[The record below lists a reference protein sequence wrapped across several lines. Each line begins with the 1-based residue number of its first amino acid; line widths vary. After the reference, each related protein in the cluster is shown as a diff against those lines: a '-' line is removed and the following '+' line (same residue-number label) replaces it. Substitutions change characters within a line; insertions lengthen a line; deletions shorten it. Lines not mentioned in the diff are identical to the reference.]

1 MRYRSRFTLLLS
13 FLAVAVI
20 GSGCAYFP
28 QSARLAVEP
37 KVAPSEQGR
46 GVTIAVE
53 VLDRRMTTTIG
64 RRGVDSEYAE
74 ITTKQNLAVLIRNA
88 LIAGF
93 ARKGFTAIP
102 YEGEPGRVLRVEL
115 SKLDYA
121 TDMDFWKGIVMT
133 EAVLNATTVK
143 GGIRFEQIYTGRRK
157 ETTIDAPRAG
167 TNERLLNEAM
177 NEATKGLLE
186 DPLLLR
192 FLTE

>member
-1 MRYRSRFTLLLS
+1 MAGGLRHFVGHGASGKQKLFSSNHALPITFTLLLS

-20 GSGCAYFP
+20 SSGCAYFP

-93 ARKGFTAIP
+93 AKKGFTAIP
-102 YEGEPGRVLRVEL
+102 YEGEPGRVLRVD
-115 SKLDYA
+115 SA
-121 TDMDFWKGIVMT
+121 SW
-133 EAVLNATTVK
+133 TTRRTW
-143 GGIRFEQIYTGRRK
+143 ISGR
-157 ETTIDAPRAG
+157 G
-167 TNERLLNEAM
+167 S
-177 NEATKGLLE
+177 
-186 DPLLLR
+186 
-192 FLTE
+192 